1 MHNKTFNLQ
10 TTVSSYKCIPGR
22 SQKIALCAKSLIFFL
37 HISSRLQDH
46 ISMDLLVK
54 KEGKQDCTMSWLQN
68 NNHQYHFKQLFK
80 RSTILMNTILNGVAW
95 NTCVLSCFL
104 LFVTNQSFSF
114 LLNFCCCFC
123 SADNELTEDYA
134 EYEPL
139 GSPDH

>member
-1 MHNKTFNLQ
+1 
-10 TTVSSYKCIPGR
+10 
-22 SQKIALCAKSLIFFL
+22 
-37 HISSRLQDH
+37 
-46 ISMDLLVK
+46 MDLPVK
-54 KEGKQDCTMSWLQN
+54 KEGKQDCTMSWLQKKTN
-68 NNHQYHFKQLFK
+68 IILYNHFK
-80 RSTILMNTILNGVAW
+80 RSTILMNTILNGAAW

-114 LLNFCCCFC
+114 LLKNFCCFC

>member
-1 MHNKTFNLQ
+1 MDLPVKKKGNKTVQCLG
-10 TTVSSYKCIPGR
+10 YK
-22 SQKIALCAKSLIFFL
+22 
-37 HISSRLQDH
+37 
-46 ISMDLLVK
+46 K
-54 KEGKQDCTMSWLQN
+54 KTNVILY
-68 NNHQYHFKQLFK
+68 NHFK

-114 LLNFCCCFC
+114 LLKKICSFC

-139 GSPDH
+139 GSPDIETQFFNLFILVVHYKYHV

>member
-1 MHNKTFNLQ
+1 
-10 TTVSSYKCIPGR
+10 
-22 SQKIALCAKSLIFFL
+22 
-37 HISSRLQDH
+37 
-46 ISMDLLVK
+46 MDLPVK
-54 KEGKQDCTMSWLQN
+54 KEGKQDCTMSWLQKKN
-68 NNHQYHFKQLFK
+68 NIILYNHFK

-104 LFVTNQSFSF
+104 LFVTSQSFSF
-114 LLNFCCCFC
+114 LLNFCFVFC